1 VRGKKYYDKRI
12 DMNEQQII
20 DNRATLLQDFKQ
32 ALMEGNIPEIS
43 RCMAEAEI
51 ITCYL
56 SDNVNAIKIKMEELQ
71 KEKSELQIEL
81 IKHNSE
87 LQNWKSMKSSAKSV
101 GANTRSTFY
110 GG

>member
-1 VRGKKYYDKRI
+1 
-12 DMNEQQII
+12 MNEQQII
-20 DNRATLLQDFKQ
+20 DNRESLMQEFKQ
-32 ALMEGNIPEIS
+32 ALMEGNIAEIS

-71 KEKSELQIEL
+71 RTKSELQIEL

-110 GG
+110 GGG